1 MICADKLHKDGYC
14 DMSEYIYSRIKKEE
28 MYYELSREK
37 SMFSKLYK
45 RPIPKHENALLRWNE
60 FFNETNFLCPND
72 KLTLSYT
79 EAKAIVN
86 WVYRTYNTVAERK
99 TKTTEILPV
108 INQAFNLNDLV
119 FADSIIYQESR
130 VDIIFVNT
138 IERLLKLI
146 KSISDPER
154 TIFFRGHSDS
164 NYSLLP
170 SIMRSNKWLEHE
182 CDLYNE
188 LTIECPNDFSKCK
201 SHLDILV
208 EMQHYGL
215 PTRLLDV
222 TKNPLVALYFACVD
236 SPNTNGELVVFD
248 VKNSTIKFPGSDT
261 VSILASLPLFQNDMK
276 NHFWELSHDHE
287 ISDVEFNQGIDRLL
301 HEVKLEKPA
310 FREQVN
316 REDLLNCFFVQAEK
330 KNSRIIK
337 QDGAFIICG
346 LIDMEHNVI
355 NDYRYNENG
364 KTQIYIIHH
373 KKKHEFLEYLNAFS
387 INKAQL
393 FPEISDVA
401 SHIKNKY

>member
-1 MICADKLHKDGYC
+1 
-14 DMSEYIYSRIKKEE
+14 MSEYIYSRIKKEE
-28 MYYELSREK
+28 MYYNLSREN
-37 SMFSKLYK
+37 SRFAKLYR
-45 RPIPKHENALLRWNE
+45 RPIPKHENALGRWNE
-60 FFNETNFLCPND
+60 FFHETNVLYTD
-72 KLTLSYT
+72 YRSTLSLT

-86 WVYRTYNTVAERK
+86 WVYRTYNTVSERK
-99 TKTTEILPV
+99 TKTIEILPV

-119 FADSIIYQESR
+119 FADSIIYQESK

-138 IERLLKLI
+138 IEKLLRVI
-146 KSISDPER
+146 KNISNPER
-154 TIFFRGHSDS
+154 TTFFRGHSDS

-170 SIMRSNKWLEHE
+170 SIMRRKEWLEHE

-188 LTIECPNDFSKCK
+188 LTIECPSDFSKCE

-248 VKNSTIKFPGSDT
+248 VKNSAIKFPGSDT
-261 VSILASLPLFQNDMK
+261 VSILASLPLFQHNMK
-276 NHFWELSHDHE
+276 DHFLKLAHDHK
-287 ISDVEFNQGIDRLL
+287 ISDSEFNQGIDRLL

-316 REDLLNCFFVQAEK
+316 RNDLLSCFFVQAEK

-337 QDGAFIICG
+337 QDGAFVICG
-346 LIDMEHNVI
+346 LIDIEHNVI
-355 NDYRYNENG
+355 NNHRYNENG

-373 KKKHEFLEYLNAFS
+373 RKKHEFLDYLNTFS

>member
-1 MICADKLHKDGYC
+1 
-14 DMSEYIYSRIKKEE
+14 MSEYIYSQIKKEE
-28 MYYELSREK
+28 MYYKLSREN
-37 SMFSKLYK
+37 SRFAKLYR
-45 RPIPKHENALLRWNE
+45 RPIPKHENALERWNE
-60 FFNETNFLCPND
+60 FFDKTNVLYTD
-72 KLTLSYT
+72 YSSTLSLT

-99 TKTTEILPV
+99 TKTIEILPI
-108 INQAFNLNDLV
+108 INQTFNLNDLV
-119 FADSIIYQESR
+119 FADSIIYQESK
-130 VDIIFVNT
+130 VDIIFINN
-138 IERLLKLI
+138 IERLLKII
-146 KSISDPER
+146 KNISNPER

-170 SIMRSNKWLEHE
+170 SIMRRNEWLEHE

-188 LTIECPNDFSKCK
+188 LTIECPSDFSKCE

-248 VKNSTIKFPGSDT
+248 VKNSAIKFPGSDT
-261 VSILASLPLFQNDMK
+261 VSILASLPLFQHNMK
-276 NHFWELSHDHE
+276 NHFLELAHDHK
-287 ISDVEFNQGIDRLL
+287 ISDSEFNQGIDRLL

-316 REDLLNCFFVQAEK
+316 RDDLLNCFFVQAEK

-337 QDGAFIICG
+337 QDGAFVICG
-346 LIDMEHNVI
+346 LIDIEHNVI
-355 NDYRYNENG
+355 NNYRYNENG

-373 KKKHEFLEYLNAFS
+373 RKKHEFLDYLNTFS